1 MKTINQNPK
10 LSNNIN
16 YFKSYIL
23 EQLKSN
29 GATNHG
35 WFEGLLIGYSIGHKL
50 SQTTEDDLSEWF
62 ELQWDKYTAI
72 EKDNN

>member
-1 MKTINQNPK
+1 MKSPNQNPYGT
-10 LSNNIN
+10 IN

-23 EQLKSN
+23 DQLKSN

-50 SQTTEDDLSEWF
+50 SPVTEENLTNWF
-62 ELQWDKYTAI
+62 EQQWDKI
-72 EKDNN
+72 KNN